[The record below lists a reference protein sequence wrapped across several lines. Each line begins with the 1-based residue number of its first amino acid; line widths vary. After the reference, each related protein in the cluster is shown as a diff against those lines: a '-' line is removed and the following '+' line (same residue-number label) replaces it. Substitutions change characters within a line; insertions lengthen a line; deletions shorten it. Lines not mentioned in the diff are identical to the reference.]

1 MIRTLPSLLLAI
13 LLGSCQPGLGQGVQK
28 PLDQMPPSARHLI
41 AIKVKGSKRFSE
53 ADIAA
58 ASGLQLGAPVNEE
71 DFKKAARRLGDMGVF
86 TDIGY
91 SFSYTFAGTKVEFQA
106 TDVAKFVPVR
116 FEDFVWF
123 PETELRRRIKAY
135 APLFDGELPLSG
147 KLADQVSDVL
157 QAMLVEKAIPGHVEY
172 VRSGKPDG
180 PVDSIVYQ
188 VADVLIQVRNI
199 EFNFQRQHSSDIESV

>member
-86 TDIGY
+86 TDIG
-91 SFSYTFAGTKVEFQA
+91 
-106 TDVAKFVPVR
+106 
-116 FEDFVWF
+116 
-123 PETELRRRIKAY
+123 
-135 APLFDGELPLSG
+135 
-147 KLADQVSDVL
+147 
-157 QAMLVEKAIPGHVEY
+157 
-172 VRSGKPDG
+172 
-180 PVDSIVYQ
+180 
-188 VADVLIQVRNI
+188 
-199 EFNFQRQHSSDIESV
+199 